1 MCDVEKIR
9 ESFKPDHITTLFVG
23 ESAPAGG
30 DFFYDGNSI
39 LFRAMKQAF
48 EGSESF
54 LKDFQ
59 ASGFFLDDLILE
71 PANNLEDV
79 ARDALRWNSVPGL
92 ADRIREYQP
101 SAIVTLMRGIELMV
115 IEAICQSGHNSKTYH
130 VPFPGTGNW
139 KYFQR
144 EMQPVIPELPTLH
157 GKKWKESQTVTIE
170 GKRQSIPLTEGPSR
184 AAARSYLRGAGFAKD
199 DLHKPIIGIANTW
212 TEIGTCNVHLREIAE
227 ALKQGIRE
235 AGGTPMEFNTV
246 TISDGITMGT
256 QGMKASLV
264 SREVIADSIEL
275 VARGNLFDGL
285 VGIGGCDKNMPGIIM
300 ALCRLDI
307 PGMMLYGGS
316 IAPGKLNGPNGE
328 KIDITIQNVFEG
340 IGAYAAGKID
350 DAGLEALEAN
360 ACPGAGACG
369 GQFTAN
375 TMAMSGELLG
385 ISPMELSGV
394 PATAKNKLEATRA
407 AGRMLMDAVRANRR
421 PSQIINRK
429 SLENTI
435 ASVAASGGSTNAVLH
450 LIAIAREL
458 GIDLKMDD
466 FDRISTQTPFICDL
480 TPAGKYVASDY
491 QAAGGSRLLAKRMI
505 DAGHADGS
513 MLTISGRTLSEE
525 AALAVET
532 PGQVVIGK
540 FESPIK
546 PNGGL
551 VILKGNL
558 APEGSVMKIAAAN
571 RYEHRG
577 PARVFECEEDCF
589 AAVQT
594 GKIKPNDVLVIRYEG
609 PKGGPGM
616 REMLQ
621 VTAAV
626 SGNPELSSTV
636 ALLTDGRFSGATR
649 GFTAGHVAPEAFVGG
664 PIAAVREGDIIHFD
678 IPKRTL
684 NVEISD
690 EEMRKRLEGFKAPA
704 LRWPSGV
711 FRKYV
716 DRVKSASEGATT

>member
-1 MCDVEKIR
+1 MTCRLQMAE
-9 ESFKPDHITTLFVG
+9 
-23 ESAPAGG
+23 
-30 DFFYDGNSI
+30 N
-39 LFRAMKQAF
+39 
-48 EGSESF
+48 
-54 LKDFQ
+54 
-59 ASGFFLDDLILE
+59 
-71 PANNLEDV
+71 
-79 ARDALRWNSVPGL
+79 
-92 ADRIREYQP
+92 
-101 SAIVTLMRGIELMV
+101 
-115 IEAICQSGHNSKTYH
+115 
-130 VPFPGTGNW
+130 
-139 KYFQR
+139 QR
-144 EMQPVIPELPTLH
+144 TDY
-157 GKKWKESQTVTIE
+157 VTIE
-170 GKRQSIPLTEGPSR
+170 GKRQSIPLTEGASR
-184 AAARSYLRGAGFAKD
+184 AAARSYLRGSGFAKD
-199 DLHKPIIGIANTW
+199 DLHKPIIGVANTW

-316 IAPGKLNGPNGE
+316 IAPGKLNGV
-328 KIDITIQNVFEG
+328 DITIQNVFEG
-340 IGAYAAGKID
+340 IGSFAAGRID
-350 DAGLEALEAN
+350 EAGLEALEAN

-375 TMAMSGELLG
+375 TMAMSGEILG
-385 ISPMELSGV
+385 ISPIELSGV
-394 PATAKNKLEATRA
+394 PATSPEKLEATRK
-407 AGRMLMDAVRANRR
+407 AGHMLMDAVRANRK
-421 PSQIINRK
+421 PSQIITRK

-450 LIAIAREL
+450 LLAIAKEI
-458 GIDLKMDD
+458 GIPLSIDD
-466 FDRISTQTPFICDL
+466 FDVISERTPYICSL

-505 DAGHADGS
+505 DAGFADGS
-513 MLTISGRTLSEE
+513 ALTISGKTLAEE
-525 AALAVET
+525 AALAKET
-532 PGQVVIGK
+532 PGQDVIAT
-540 FESPIK
+540 FEKPIK

-558 APEGSVMKIAAAN
+558 APEGCVMKIAAAG

-577 PARVFECEEDCF
+577 PARVFDCEEDCF
-589 AAVQT
+589 KVVQE
-594 GKIKPNDVLVIRYEG
+594 GGIKPGDVVVIRYEG

-621 VTAAV
+621 VTAAI
-626 SGNPELSSTV
+626 SSNAELSANV

-664 PIAAVREGDIIHFD
+664 PIAAVREGDIIVFD

-690 EEMRKRLEGFKAPA
+690 AEMAARLKDFKPPA
-704 LRWPSGV
+704 LRWPKGV

-716 DRVKSASEGATT
+716 DRVTSASVGATT

>member
-1 MCDVEKIR
+1 M
-9 ESFKPDHITTLFVG
+9 
-23 ESAPAGG
+23 
-30 DFFYDGNSI
+30 
-39 LFRAMKQAF
+39 
-48 EGSESF
+48 
-54 LKDFQ
+54 
-59 ASGFFLDDLILE
+59 
-71 PANNLEDV
+71 
-79 ARDALRWNSVPGL
+79 
-92 ADRIREYQP
+92 
-101 SAIVTLMRGIELMV
+101 
-115 IEAICQSGHNSKTYH
+115 
-130 VPFPGTGNW
+130 
-139 KYFQR
+139 
-144 EMQPVIPELPTLH
+144 
-157 GKKWKESQTVTIE
+157 TIE

-184 AAARSYLRGAGFAKD
+184 AAARSYLRGSGFKKD
-199 DLHKPIIGIANTW
+199 DLHKPIIGVANTW

-227 ALKQGIRE
+227 ALKEGIRE
-235 AGGTPMEFNTV
+235 AGGTPMEFNTI

-316 IAPGKLNGPNGE
+316 IAPGKLDGPDGK

-340 IGAYAAGKID
+340 IGSYAAGRID
-350 DAGLEALEAN
+350 AAGLEALEAN

-375 TMAMSGELLG
+375 TMAMSAEILG
-385 ISPMELSGV
+385 IAPIELSGV
-394 PATAKNKLEATRA
+394 PATAPNKLEATRA
-407 AGRMLMDAVRANRR
+407 AGRILMDAVRANRR
-421 PSQIINRK
+421 PSQIITRQ

-450 LIAIAREL
+450 LLAIAREL
-458 GIDLKMDD
+458 GVELSIDD
-466 FDRISTQTPFICDL
+466 FDAISARTPYICSL

-513 MLTISGRTLSEE
+513 ALTVSGKTLAEE
-525 AALAVET
+525 AATAKET
-532 PGQVVIGK
+532 PGQDVIAT
-540 FESPIK
+540 FEKPIK

-558 APEGSVMKIAAAN
+558 APEGCVMKIAAAGK
-571 RYEHRG
+571 YSHRG
-577 PARVFECEEDCF
+577 PARVFDSEEDCF
-589 AAVQT
+589 KIVQA
-594 GKIKPNDVLVIRYEG
+594 GGIKPGDVVVIRYEG

-621 VTAAV
+621 VTAAI
-626 SGNPELSSTV
+626 SSNAELSAQV

-664 PIAAVREGDIIHFD
+664 PIAAVREGDMISFD
-678 IPKRTL
+678 IAKRTL
-684 NVEISD
+684 DIEISK
-690 EEMRKRLEGFKAPA
+690 EEMAARLKNFKPPA
-704 LRWPSGV
+704 LRWPKGV

-716 DRVKSASEGATT
+716 DRVSSASEGATT

>member
-1 MCDVEKIR
+1 M
-9 ESFKPDHITTLFVG
+9 
-23 ESAPAGG
+23 
-30 DFFYDGNSI
+30 
-39 LFRAMKQAF
+39 
-48 EGSESF
+48 
-54 LKDFQ
+54 
-59 ASGFFLDDLILE
+59 
-71 PANNLEDV
+71 
-79 ARDALRWNSVPGL
+79 
-92 ADRIREYQP
+92 
-101 SAIVTLMRGIELMV
+101 
-115 IEAICQSGHNSKTYH
+115 
-130 VPFPGTGNW
+130 
-139 KYFQR
+139 
-144 EMQPVIPELPTLH
+144 
-157 GKKWKESQTVTIE
+157 TIE

-184 AAARSYLRGAGFAKD
+184 AAARSYLRGSGFAKE
-199 DLHKPIIGIANTW
+199 DLHKPIIGVANTW

-340 IGAYAAGKID
+340 IGSFAAGRID
-350 DAGLEALEAN
+350 EAGLEALEAN

-375 TMAMSGELLG
+375 TMAMSGEILG
-385 ISPMELSGV
+385 ISPIELSGV
-394 PATAKNKLEATRA
+394 PATDPRKLEATRK
-407 AGRMLMDAVRANRR
+407 AGHILMDAVRANLR
-421 PSQIINRK
+421 PSQIITRK
-429 SLENTI
+429 AIENTI

-450 LIAIAREL
+450 LLAIAKEI
-458 GIDLKMDD
+458 GIPLSIDD
-466 FDRISTQTPFICDL
+466 FDVISERTPYICSL

-505 DAGHADGS
+505 DAGFADGS
-513 MLTISGRTLSEE
+513 ALTISGKTLAEE
-525 AALAVET
+525 AASAKET
-532 PGQVVIGK
+532 PGQDVIAT
-540 FESPIK
+540 FEKPIK

-558 APEGSVMKIAAAN
+558 APEGCVMKIAAAGK
-571 RYEHRG
+571 YEHRG
-577 PARVFECEEDCF
+577 PARVFDCEEDCF
-589 AAVQT
+589 KVVQE
-594 GKIKPNDVLVIRYEG
+594 GGIKPGDVVVIRYEG

-621 VTAAV
+621 VTAAI
-626 SGNPELSSTV
+626 SSNAELSAHV

-664 PIAAVREGDIIHFD
+664 PIAAVREGDIISFD

-690 EEMRKRLEGFKAPA
+690 EEMAARLKDFKPPA
-704 LRWPSGV
+704 LRWPKGV

-716 DRVKSASEGATT
+716 DRVSSASEGATT

>member
-1 MCDVEKIR
+1 M
-9 ESFKPDHITTLFVG
+9 
-23 ESAPAGG
+23 
-30 DFFYDGNSI
+30 
-39 LFRAMKQAF
+39 
-48 EGSESF
+48 
-54 LKDFQ
+54 
-59 ASGFFLDDLILE
+59 
-71 PANNLEDV
+71 
-79 ARDALRWNSVPGL
+79 
-92 ADRIREYQP
+92 
-101 SAIVTLMRGIELMV
+101 
-115 IEAICQSGHNSKTYH
+115 
-130 VPFPGTGNW
+130 
-139 KYFQR
+139 
-144 EMQPVIPELPTLH
+144 
-157 GKKWKESQTVTIE
+157 TIE

-184 AAARSYLRGAGFAKD
+184 AAARSFLRGAGFKKD

-212 TEIGTCNVHLREIAE
+212 TEIGTCNVHLRQIAE
-227 ALKQGIRE
+227 WLKEGIRE
-235 AGGTPMEFNTV
+235 AGGTPMEFNTI

-316 IAPGKLNGPNGE
+316 IAPGKLDGPNGE
-328 KIDITIQNVFEG
+328 KIDITIQDVFEG
-340 IGAYAAGKID
+340 IGSYAAGRID
-350 DAGLEALEAN
+350 DAGLEALEAS

-375 TMAMSGELLG
+375 TMAMSAEILG
-385 ISPMELSGV
+385 ISPIQLSGV
-394 PATAKNKLEATRA
+394 PATNTHKREATRE

-421 PSQIINRK
+421 PSEIITRK

-450 LIAIAREL
+450 LLAIARER
-458 GIDLKMDD
+458 GIELSIDD
-466 FDRISTQTPFICDL
+466 FDVISKRTPYICDL

-491 QAAGGSRLLAKRMI
+491 QAAGGSRLLAQRLI

-513 MLTISGRTLSEE
+513 TLTISGKTLAEE
-525 AALAVET
+525 AARAVET
-532 PGQVVIGK
+532 PGQVVIHS
-540 FESPIK
+540 FEKPIK

-558 APEGSVMKIAAAN
+558 APEGCVMKIAAAG

-577 PARVFECEEDCF
+577 PARVFDCEDDCF
-589 AAVQT
+589 KVVQA
-594 GKIKPNDVLVIRYEG
+594 GGIKPNDVVVIRYEG

-621 VTAAV
+621 VTAAI
-626 SGNPELSSTV
+626 SSNAELSAHV

-664 PIAAVREGDIIHFD
+664 PIAAVREGDMIHFD
-678 IPKRTL
+678 IANRTL

-690 EEMRKRLEGFKAPA
+690 AEMAARLKDFKPPA
-704 LRWPSGV
+704 LRWPKGV
-711 FRKYV
+711 FGKYV
-716 DRVKSASEGATT
+716 DRVNSASEGATT

>member
-1 MCDVEKIR
+1 M
-9 ESFKPDHITTLFVG
+9 T
-23 ESAPAGG
+23 AP
-30 DFFYDGNSI
+30 
-39 LFRAMKQAF
+39 
-48 EGSESF
+48 
-54 LKDFQ
+54 
-59 ASGFFLDDLILE
+59 
-71 PANNLEDV
+71 
-79 ARDALRWNSVPGL
+79 
-92 ADRIREYQP
+92 
-101 SAIVTLMRGIELMV
+101 
-115 IEAICQSGHNSKTYH
+115 
-130 VPFPGTGNW
+130 
-139 KYFQR
+139 
-144 EMQPVIPELPTLH
+144 
-157 GKKWKESQTVTIE
+157 
-170 GKRQSIPLTEGPSR
+170 GKRHSIPLTEGPSR
-184 AAARSYLRGAGFAKD
+184 AAARSYLRGAGFAKE

-212 TEIGTCNVHLREIAE
+212 TEIGTCNVHLHEIAA
-227 ALKQGIRE
+227 ALKEGIRE

-316 IAPGKLNGPNGE
+316 IAPGKINGPHGE
-328 KIDITIQNVFEG
+328 IDITIQNVFEG

-375 TMAMSGELLG
+375 TMAMSGEMLG
-385 ISPMELSGV
+385 ISPMHLSGV
-394 PATAKNKLEATRA
+394 PATAQDKLAATRE
-407 AGRMLMDAVRANRR
+407 AGRMIMDAVRANRR
-421 PSQIINRK
+421 PSQIITRTA
-429 SLENTI
+429 LENTV

-450 LIAIAREL
+450 LIAIAHEL
-458 GIDLKMDD
+458 GIPLFVDD
-466 FDRISTQTPFICDL
+466 FDAISKKTPFICDL
-480 TPAGKYVASDY
+480 VPAGKYMASHF
-491 QAAGGSRLLAKRMI
+491 QEAGGSRVLAKRLI
-505 DAGHADGS
+505 DAGFADGS
-513 MLTISGRTLSEE
+513 TLTISGKTLAEE
-525 AALAVET
+525 AALAKET
-532 PGQVVIGK
+532 PGQVVIQT
-540 FESPIK
+540 FEKPIK
-546 PNGGL
+546 PTGGL

-558 APEGSVMKIAAAN
+558 APEGCVMKIAAAD
-571 RYEHRG
+571 RVEHRG
-577 PARVFECEEDCF
+577 PARVFDCEEDCF
-589 AAVQT
+589 AAVQS
-594 GKIKPNDVLVIRYEG
+594 GKIKPGDVLVIRYEG

-626 SGNPELSSTV
+626 SGHPDLSHTV

-678 IPKRTL
+678 IANRRL
-684 NVEISD
+684 DVELTDQEIKD
-690 EEMRKRLEGFKAPA
+690 RLKNFAPPA
-704 LRWPSGV
+704 LRWPGGV

-716 DRVKSASEGATT
+716 DRVNSASLGATT

>member
-1 MCDVEKIR
+1 
-9 ESFKPDHITTLFVG
+9 
-23 ESAPAGG
+23 
-30 DFFYDGNSI
+30 
-39 LFRAMKQAF
+39 
-48 EGSESF
+48 
-54 LKDFQ
+54 
-59 ASGFFLDDLILE
+59 
-71 PANNLEDV
+71 
-79 ARDALRWNSVPGL
+79 
-92 ADRIREYQP
+92 
-101 SAIVTLMRGIELMV
+101 
-115 IEAICQSGHNSKTYH
+115 
-130 VPFPGTGNW
+130 
-139 KYFQR
+139 
-144 EMQPVIPELPTLH
+144 
-157 GKKWKESQTVTIE
+157 VTIE

-184 AAARSYLRGAGFAKD
+184 AAARSYLRGSGFSKD

-227 ALKQGIRE
+227 ALKEGIRE

-316 IAPGKLNGPNGE
+316 IAPGKLNGV
-328 KIDITIQNVFEG
+328 DITIQNVFEG
-340 IGAYAAGKID
+340 IGSYAAGKID

-375 TMAMSGELLG
+375 TMAMSGEILG
-385 ISPMELSGV
+385 ISPIQLSGV
-394 PATAKNKLEATRA
+394 PATWKEKRA
-407 AGRMLMDAVRANRR
+407 ATKEAGRILMDAVRANRR
-421 PSQIINRK
+421 PSQIITRK

-450 LIAIAREL
+450 LLAIAREL
-458 GIDLKMDD
+458 GIELSIDD
-466 FDRISTQTPFICDL
+466 FDTISKKTPFICDL
-480 TPAGKYVASDY
+480 VPAGKYMASHF
-491 QAAGGSRLLAKRMI
+491 QSAGGSRVLAKRLI
-505 DAGHADGS
+505 DAGFADGS
-513 MLTISGRTLSEE
+513 PLTISGRTLAEE
-525 AALAVET
+525 AALAEET
-532 PGQVVIGK
+532 PGQVVIHTFDK
-540 FESPIK
+540 PIK
-546 PNGGL
+546 PTGGL

-558 APEGSVMKIAAAN
+558 APEGCVMKVAAAD
-571 RYEHRG
+571 RVEHRG
-577 PARVFECEEDCF
+577 PARVFDTEEACF
-589 AAVQT
+589 AAVQE
-594 GKIKPNDVLVIRYEG
+594 GRIKPGDVLVIRYEG

-621 VTAAV
+621 VTAAI
-626 SGNPELSSTV
+626 SSNAELSAHV

-684 NVEISD
+684 TLEVSDAEIA
-690 EEMRKRLEGFKAPA
+690 KRLKDFSPPA
-704 LRWPSGV
+704 LRWPAGV

-716 DRVKSASEGATT
+716 DRVTSASTGATT

>member
-1 MCDVEKIR
+1 M
-9 ESFKPDHITTLFVG
+9 
-23 ESAPAGG
+23 
-30 DFFYDGNSI
+30 
-39 LFRAMKQAF
+39 
-48 EGSESF
+48 
-54 LKDFQ
+54 
-59 ASGFFLDDLILE
+59 
-71 PANNLEDV
+71 
-79 ARDALRWNSVPGL
+79 
-92 ADRIREYQP
+92 
-101 SAIVTLMRGIELMV
+101 
-115 IEAICQSGHNSKTYH
+115 
-130 VPFPGTGNW
+130 
-139 KYFQR
+139 
-144 EMQPVIPELPTLH
+144 
-157 GKKWKESQTVTIE
+157 TIE
-170 GKRQSIPLTEGPSR
+170 GKRQSIPMTEGPSR
-184 AAARSYLRGAGFAKD
+184 AAARSYLRGVGFSKD

-212 TEIGTCNVHLREIAE
+212 TEIGTCNVHLRDIAD
-227 ALKQGIRE
+227 ALKEGIRE

-316 IAPGKLNGPNGE
+316 IAPGKLNGV
-328 KIDITIQNVFEG
+328 DITIQNVFEG
-340 IGAYAAGKID
+340 IGSHAAGRID
-350 DAGLEALEAN
+350 DAGLEALEAA

-375 TMAMSGELLG
+375 TMAMSGEILG
-385 ISPMELSGV
+385 ISPIELSGV
-394 PATAKNKLEATRA
+394 PATSPEKLAATRK
-407 AGRMLMDAVRANRR
+407 AGHILMDAVRANLK
-421 PSQIINRK
+421 PSQIITRK
-429 SLENTI
+429 ALENTI

-450 LIAIAREL
+450 LLAIAREM
-458 GIDLKMDD
+458 GIPLSIDD
-466 FDRISTQTPFICDL
+466 FDAISTRTPYICSL

-505 DAGHADGS
+505 DAGFADGS
-513 MLTISGRTLSEE
+513 ALTISGKTLAEE
-525 AALAVET
+525 AVLAKET
-532 PGQVVIGK
+532 PGQDVIAT
-540 FESPIK
+540 FEKPIK

-558 APEGSVMKIAAAN
+558 APEGSVMKVAAAG

-577 PARVFECEEDCF
+577 PARVFDCEEDCF
-589 AAVQT
+589 KVVQA
-594 GKIKPNDVLVIRYEG
+594 GGIRPGDVVVIRYEG

-621 VTAAV
+621 VTAAI
-626 SGNPELSSTV
+626 SSNAELSAHV

-649 GFTAGHVAPEAFVGG
+649 GMTAGHVAPEAFVGG
-664 PIAAVREGDIIHFD
+664 PIAAVREGDTISFD

-684 NVEISD
+684 NVEISA
-690 EEMRKRLEGFKAPA
+690 EEMAARLKDFKPPA
-704 LRWPSGV
+704 LRWPKGV

-716 DRVKSASEGATT
+716 DRVNSASEGATT

>member
-1 MCDVEKIR
+1 MSNE
-9 ESFKPDHITTLFVG
+9 TT
-23 ESAPAGG
+23 
-30 DFFYDGNSI
+30 
-39 LFRAMKQAF
+39 
-48 EGSESF
+48 
-54 LKDFQ
+54 
-59 ASGFFLDDLILE
+59 
-71 PANNLEDV
+71 
-79 ARDALRWNSVPGL
+79 
-92 ADRIREYQP
+92 
-101 SAIVTLMRGIELMV
+101 
-115 IEAICQSGHNSKTYH
+115 
-130 VPFPGTGNW
+130 
-139 KYFQR
+139 
-144 EMQPVIPELPTLH
+144 
-157 GKKWKESQTVTIE
+157 
-170 GKRQSIPLTEGPSR
+170 GKRISVPLTEGPSR
-184 AAARSYLRGAGFAKD
+184 AAARSYLRGSGFAKE

-235 AGGTPMEFNTV
+235 AGGTPMEFNTI

-316 IAPGKLNGPNGE
+316 IAPGKLNGV
-328 KIDITIQNVFEG
+328 DITIQNVFEG
-340 IGAYAAGKID
+340 IGSYAAGRID
-350 DAGLEALEAN
+350 EAGLEALEAN

-375 TMAMSGELLG
+375 TMAMSGEILG
-385 ISPMELSGV
+385 ISPIYLSGV
-394 PATAKNKLEATRA
+394 PATSKEKREATRE
-407 AGRMLMDAVRANRR
+407 AGRILMDAVRANRR
-421 PSQIINRK
+421 PSEIITRK

-458 GIDLKMDD
+458 GIPLTVDD
-466 FDRISTQTPFICDL
+466 FDVISKRTPFICDL

-491 QAAGGSRLLAKRMI
+491 QAAGGSRLLAKRLI
-505 DAGHADGS
+505 EAGHADGS
-513 MLTISGRTLSEE
+513 TLTISGKTLAEE
-525 AALAVET
+525 AALSNET
-532 PGQVVIGK
+532 PGQVVIHT
-540 FESPIK
+540 FSNPIK
-546 PNGGL
+546 PTGGL

-558 APEGSVMKIAAAN
+558 APEGCVMKVAAAN
-571 RYEHRG
+571 RVEHRG
-577 PARVFECEEDCF
+577 PARVFDSEDDCF
-589 AAVQT
+589 AAVQAQQ
-594 GKIKPNDVLVIRYEG
+594 IKPNDVLVIRYEG

-621 VTAAV
+621 VTAAI
-626 SGNPELSSTV
+626 SSNAELSAHV

-678 IPKRTL
+678 IPNRKLTL
-684 NVEISD
+684 EVSEEEIAA
-690 EEMRKRLEGFKAPA
+690 RLKGFTPPA
-704 LRWPSGV
+704 LRWPKGV
-711 FRKYV
+711 FKKYV
-716 DRVKSASEGATT
+716 DRVNSASEGATT